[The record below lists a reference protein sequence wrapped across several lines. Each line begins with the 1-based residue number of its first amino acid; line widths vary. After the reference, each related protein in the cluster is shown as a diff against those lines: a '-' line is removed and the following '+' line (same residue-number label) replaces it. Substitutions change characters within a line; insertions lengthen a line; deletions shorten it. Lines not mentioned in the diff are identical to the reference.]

1 MELLDLFV
9 AAFMPVLKVLLLTAV
24 GLFLAI
30 DAINVM
36 GDDARNHLNRI
47 TFFVFN
53 PALVGSNL
61 ASYITLSSLAK
72 LWFMP
77 VNIFITVMVGSMLGW
92 MLIKIIKVP
101 HDLWGLVLGCCAAG
115 NLGSMPIIIIPAVC
129 KERGSP
135 FGEADVCLAH
145 ALAYASLSMAIGAIF
160 LWSYVYNLVRVYSSP
175 VAENYNTRSR
185 MGQLLPLK
193 EVSEIVE
200 QVEIDCARTS
210 TEEPKESSVTEKIKL
225 SFGMAAL
232 KHSMK
237 LLFPPSVIGVI
248 LGLIVGL
255 VPTLRATLIGDK
267 APLRV
272 IQGSASLLGEAAI
285 PTVTLIVGANLLKGL
300 KGSEMPPQLI
310 VGIVVVRYIALPMLG
325 VAIIKGAI
333 HFGFIPLDPLYQFV
347 LLLQF
352 ALPPAMNI
360 GTITQLFGVAESE
373 CSVILLWTYALAS
386 VSITLWSTFFL
397 WLVK

>member
-1 MELLDLFV
+1 MSMES
-9 AAFMPVLKVLLLTAV
+9 
-24 GLFLAI
+24 
-30 DAINVM
+30 
-36 GDDARNHLNRI
+36 
-47 TFFVFN
+47 
-53 PALVGSNL
+53 GSL
-61 ASYITLSSLAK
+61 IVSIFEDCLSSCSEK
-72 LWFMP
+72 Q
-77 VNIFITVMVGSMLGW
+77 SM
-92 MLIKIIKVP
+92 
-101 HDLWGLVLGCCAAG
+101 
-115 NLGSMPIIIIPAVC
+115 
-129 KERGSP
+129 
-135 FGEADVCLAH
+135 
-145 ALAYASLSMAIGAIF
+145 
-160 LWSYVYNLVRVYSSP
+160 
-175 VAENYNTRSR
+175 NTSTC
-185 MGQLLPLK
+185 
-193 EVSEIVE
+193 
-200 QVEIDCARTS
+200 EIDPA
-210 TEEPKESSVTEKIKL
+210 SVKDD
-225 SFGMAAL
+225 
-232 KHSMK
+232 H
-237 LLFPPSVIGVI
+237 I

-272 IQGSASLLGEAAI
+272 IQGYASLLGEAAI

-373 CSVILLWTYALAS
+373 CPIILLWTYALAS

-397 WLVK
+397 WLCCFLSNLLEDMDYSKQRYLLILTRFSYILMEPPSEILVMQVFRCCYPWFLPSWLNGFTEFIKLTRL